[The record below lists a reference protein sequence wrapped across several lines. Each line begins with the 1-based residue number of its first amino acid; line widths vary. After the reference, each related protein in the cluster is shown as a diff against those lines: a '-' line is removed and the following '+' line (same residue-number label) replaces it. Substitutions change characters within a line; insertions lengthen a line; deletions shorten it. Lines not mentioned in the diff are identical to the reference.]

1 MKKLLA
7 HPLVM
12 LGITIFVIL
21 FVISLQKTAQ
31 KSNVATENVR
41 LLEENNQLL
50 IDQIEQEKDALE
62 YANTDLSK
70 EKIIRNELLMQKPG
84 EYVIQIPND
93 VVIDQQSGE
102 VQQQSA
108 WDEWQQL
115 LF

>member
-7 HPLVM
+7 HPLVI
-12 LGITIFVIL
+12 LSITIFVIL